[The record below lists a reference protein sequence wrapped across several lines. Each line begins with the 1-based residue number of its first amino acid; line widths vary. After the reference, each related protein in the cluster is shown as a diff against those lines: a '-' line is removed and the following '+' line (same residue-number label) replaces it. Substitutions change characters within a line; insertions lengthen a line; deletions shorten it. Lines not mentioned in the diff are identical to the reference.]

1 MEQCNRRLEVE
12 KVEQWM
18 IKASKTERGFATDTE
33 LNQQLK
39 DPGAGRNPRDN
50 KRHRLEIIQEASQH
64 MRDTLGVDIVADE
77 EMHPVRYYLRNVPE
91 SELSEGVRAM
101 VKERH
106 DAKVGCWR

>member
-1 MEQCNRRLEVE
+1 MLRRYF
-12 KVEQWM
+12 K
-18 IKASKTERGFATDTE
+18 ICIPSK
-33 LNQQLK
+33 Q
-39 DPGAGRNPRDN
+39 
-50 KRHRLEIIQEASQH
+50 
-64 MRDTLGVDIVADE
+64 LGVDIVADE